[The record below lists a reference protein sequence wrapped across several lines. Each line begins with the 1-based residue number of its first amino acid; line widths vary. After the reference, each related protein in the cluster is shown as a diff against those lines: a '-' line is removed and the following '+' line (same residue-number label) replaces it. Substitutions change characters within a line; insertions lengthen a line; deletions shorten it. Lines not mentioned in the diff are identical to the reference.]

1 MFLFLQQPYPGPT
14 ESISH
19 PVHLKKGSPS
29 ALIPYCAYATSLT
42 ELGSA
47 LEDGDNFP
55 VCDKFTPVLLE
66 GELCYQLNVTEHT
79 STETSFGPNHAL
91 MLLIDR
97 NEEKSASV
105 APEANLNGRTDVVE
119 IAGGI
124 SADSARIYLH
134 TLPGE
139 QLPEVS
145 QALLCF
151 A

>member
-1 MFLFLQQPYPGPT
+1 M
-14 ESISH
+14 
-19 PVHLKKGSPS
+19 
-29 ALIPYCAYATSLT
+29 IPYCAYATSLT
-42 ELGSA
+42 ELGTA
-47 LEDGDNFP
+47 LEEGDNFP

-105 APEANLNGRTDVVE
+105 APDANLNGRGDVVE

-139 QLPEVS
+139 N
-145 QALLCF
+145 
-151 A
+151 

>member
-1 MFLFLQQPYPGPT
+1 M
-14 ESISH
+14 
-19 PVHLKKGSPS
+19 
-29 ALIPYCAYATSLT
+29 IPYCAYATSLT
-42 ELGSA
+42 ELGTA
-47 LEDGDNFP
+47 LEEGDNFP

-105 APEANLNGRTDVVE
+105 APDANLNGRGDVVE

-139 QLPEVS
+139 NCLKS
-145 QALLCF
+145 LRLCF
-151 A
+151 VLHERKLWTG